1 MSKKAKDEST
11 LLLGEELR
19 THLKRPFG
27 QLFPEIETAVEHLRK
42 LRPTMLITVGDLV
55 TAKFI
60 AAEVRPDVAVVDF
73 LVMRKPVAEDMKA
86 RIDSL
91 DAKIIH
97 VRNPAGTLTPE
108 MREAFAGA
116 KPPLKIIVEGEEDL
130 ATIPA
135 VISAPRG
142 SVVVYGQPGGG
153 VVLIEVTESKRR
165 EFTDLLKEFKATYE
179 R

>member
-11 LLLGEELR
+11 LLLSEKLR
-19 THLKRPFG
+19 THLKRPLG
-27 QLFPEIETAVEHLRK
+27 QLFPDIATAVEHLRK

-73 LVMRKPVAEDMKA
+73 LVMRKPVADDIKA

-91 DAKIIH
+91 DAKVIH

-108 MREAFAGA
+108 MREAFGA
-116 KPPLKIIVEGEEDL
+116 KPPLKIIIEGEEDL

-135 VISAPRG
+135 VLSAPQG
-142 SVVVYGQPGGG
+142 SVVVYGQPSGG
-153 VVLIEVTESKRR
+153 VVLIKVTESKRR
-165 EFTDLLKEFKATYE
+165 EFTDLLKEFKAAYK